1 MQSLVVN
8 NTGPGLEE
16 GAIEEA
22 SVDMCKYAA
31 QTRTKVLVEGVS
43 GRDGHYNSNENA
55 HDAK

>member
-22 SVDMCKYAA
+22 SVDMCKYTA
-31 QTRTKVLVEGVS
+31 QTRAKVLVESVS
-43 GRDGHYNSNENA
+43 GRDEHYNSNENA
-55 HDAK
+55 NDTK